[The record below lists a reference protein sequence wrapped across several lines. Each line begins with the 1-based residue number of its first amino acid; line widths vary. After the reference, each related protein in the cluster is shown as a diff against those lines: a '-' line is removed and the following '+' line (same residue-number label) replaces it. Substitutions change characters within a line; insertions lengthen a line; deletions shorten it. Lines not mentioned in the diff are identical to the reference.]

1 MAYSI
6 VVIAASAGG
15 IQALSELL
23 SGLPAEFPIPILI
36 VQHRMDTQSLLES
49 TFRNRTRLMV
59 LKTNDG
65 DTPTAGQVYFAPVG
79 QHLSL
84 DMTGV
89 LRLSDSPKVNFTR
102 PAADPLFVSA
112 AAFYREGT
120 IGIVLTGYGADGS
133 HGVEAIHKSGGYVIA
148 QEPGTSEAPSMP
160 TAAINTGCVDAIMPL
175 TQIGTALLELVGSQ
189 PK

>member
-6 VVIAASAGG
+6 GVIAASTGG

-36 VQHRMDTQSLLES
+36 VLHRADRQSLLES
-49 TFRNRTRLMV
+49 IVRTHTRLSV
-59 LKTNDG
+59 LKAKKG
-65 DTPTAGQVYFAPVG
+65 ETPTAGKVYFAPAG

-120 IGIVLTGYGADGS
+120 IGIVLTGYGVDGS
-133 HGVEAIHKSGGYVIA
+133 HGVEDIRKMGGYVIA
-148 QEPGTSEAPSMP
+148 QVPSISEAPSMP
-160 TAAINTGCVDAIMPL
+160 TAAINTGCVDAILPL
-175 TQIGTALLELVGSQ
+175 NQIGPALLDLLSV
-189 PK
+189 